1 MTPEERKQWISDRL
15 KLAWSIAEHAD
26 LELAN
31 DDNGVL
37 WEDKEYSLVGWIVRY
52 IPPFDKDRGFY
63 ADRKAVGFIVTSD
76 MEETRIRLLTFQA
89 GLDTLIR
96 DFDKL
101 AVSFRVGGELP
112 KPLIGLLI

>member
-26 LELAN
+26 LNLLN
-31 DDNGVL
+31 DGDGVV
-37 WEDKEYSLVGWIVRY
+37 WEDEKYGLMGWIVRY
-52 IPPFDKDRGFY
+52 MKPFDKETKTY
-63 ADRKAVGFIVTSD
+63 SDRKAVGFIVTSD
-76 MEETRIRLLTFQA
+76 TEETRVRLLTFQT

-101 AVSFRVGGELP
+101 AVSFEAGGELP